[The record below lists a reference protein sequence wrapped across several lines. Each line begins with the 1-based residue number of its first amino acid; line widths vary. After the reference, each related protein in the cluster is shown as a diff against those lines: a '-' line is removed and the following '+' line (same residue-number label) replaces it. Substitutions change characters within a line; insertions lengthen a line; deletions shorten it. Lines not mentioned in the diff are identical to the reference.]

1 MYIRAVCCSQT
12 RKNLYIFDNKVYGD
26 FKEATQGKSSK
37 FWRVVDIP
45 YLLIPMQGVL
55 CLNNNNNKMSFVFRI
70 LLSDNKTRN
79 ILRLQTHGKKMK
91 MKKKKK
97 KKKKKK
103 NALSII
109 TFLLWG
115 SKYNCKRIWSNQNK
129 LILRN

>member
-91 MKKKKK
+91 MKKKKRK
-97 KKKKKK
+97 KKEMHS
-103 NALSII
+103 LS
-109 TFLLWG
+109 
-115 SKYNCKRIWSNQNK
+115 
-129 LILRN
+129 LRSYYGAVNTTAKGFEVTRTN